1 MIYAEGGEI
10 LPKDRILADQKRPIE
25 DIRHFIGKKDH
36 YGNDRLLAQIE
47 TEYGNYEEAIALY
60 KKQIESRTDS
70 YWSDEPRNA
79 LMEIYKLQGNT
90 SSYNDELYKMMLAHP
105 ETGQYFLEYKA
116 LFSEDEWEEKWEEI
130 LLLFEESL
138 SRINVWLSIEGR
150 YDLIMENAEPDQE
163 YVIEEFEQ
171 ELFKLYPVRCFR
183 VLSNAADRE
192 ARNSSNRR
200 EYRRVA
206 RILRKIAAHPGGQE
220 IAANLADKYRQQYPR
235 RPAMIDELKRF

>member
-1 MIYAEGGEI
+1 MKKLLHYI
-10 LPKDRILADQKRPIE
+10 KSRP
-25 DIRHFIGKKDH
+25 
-36 YGNDRLLAQIE
+36 
-47 TEYGNYEEAIALY
+47 
-60 KKQIESRTDS
+60 DS

-90 SSYNDELYKMMLAHP
+90 PAYNDEFYKMTLAHP

-183 VLSNAADRE
+183 VLSKAADRE
-192 ARNSSNRR
+192 ACISSNRR
-200 EYRRVA
+200 EYRRVT
-206 RILRKIAAHPGGQE
+206 RILRKIAAHPGGKE
-220 IAANLADKYRQQYPR
+220 IAADLAAKYRQQYPR